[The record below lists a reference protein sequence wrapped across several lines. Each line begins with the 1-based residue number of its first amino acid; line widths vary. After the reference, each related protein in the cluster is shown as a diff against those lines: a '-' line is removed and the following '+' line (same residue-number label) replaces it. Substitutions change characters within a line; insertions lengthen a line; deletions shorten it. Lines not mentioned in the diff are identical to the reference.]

1 MHSYLPKVTNRFQE
15 SQTSASFVEP
25 RKKTQPAV
33 FSDSQLDNILGRAVL
48 HYYMKKQT
56 LFSYGVLS
64 HHTVHTVTFI
74 FHYNH

>member
-1 MHSYLPKVTNRFQE
+1 MHSYLPKVTNWFQE
-15 SQTSASFVEP
+15 SQTSASLVEP

-33 FSDSQLDNILGRAVL
+33 FSDSQLDNILGRAVF
-48 HYYMKKQT
+48 YYMKKQT
-56 LFSYGVLS
+56 LFLYGVLS